1 MFYYTFKELFEEQ
14 SLKVLGTVYYLVPEY
29 TKIEDMSHSP
39 NIDTFARTV
48 TNSKP
53 EFITTEFKYVNTM
66 FRRLV
71 NKWINNDIY
80 FCYSK
85 EEELTDEEKLT
96 KMRRLL
102 DTFSDTYG
110 EYVELIKRF
119 ESLISSDIPSYVTNE
134 NETRFNDTPLAEADY
149 GADKYTSSISK
160 IISKTGVDTVERYK
174 QVQEIIEDIYSKWER
189 NFIAF
194 QFILD

>member
-14 SLKVLGTVYYLVPEY
+14 SLKVLGKVYYLVPEY
-29 TKIEDMSHSP
+29 AKIEDRNHAP

-48 TNSKP
+48 TSEKP
-53 EFITTEFKYVNTM
+53 AFVETEFKYVNTM

-80 FCYSK
+80 FTYSK
-85 EEELTDEEKLT
+85 KELTDDEKLT

-102 DTFSDTYG
+102 DTFADTYG
-110 EYVELIKRF
+110 EYVEMIKRF
-119 ESLISSDIPSYVTNE
+119 ESLISSDIPSYITSE

-160 IISKTGVDTVERYK
+160 IISKTGIDTIERYK
-174 QVQEIIEDIYSKWER
+174 QVQEVIEDIYSKWER

-194 QFILD
+194 QFVLD